1 MIHVLNYSENI
12 IDDLSFKQD
21 AIYDANHTINIQ
33 DTMETFDFEVSSKIA
48 QNLRD
53 RHRLLIQDH
62 MGIYREFIIESIV
75 DLESGVTEVQSNAS
89 YLEDIRTAKP
99 VKPHSFKDKPPTVMM
114 DYLLA
119 DTGWEVSP
127 ETEVPMN
134 ADFSWDKVTDRL
146 ELLKELQD
154 VFNMRLLF
162 YVEVGK
168 NNVEKRYVKLVE
180 VNPIFNGEEIDYKE
194 NLIGLKREID
204 YSEVV
209 TALLGVG
216 PEDSETKKRIYVEVT
231 DDKAQ
236 EQFGLP
242 QRYIWDY
249 YEVQVDSE
257 TEVNAGLIREE
268 TINELE
274 RRKKAVVT
282 YDISSTDINA
292 QVGDMIR
299 VKDED
304 FNPEIYLEAEI
315 VEIHYNLLNN
325 IKEYKFGILKEF
337 TREQVYSQYDK
348 FRKELEERLKEI
360 ISNTDSIISE
370 RLEEELKYVERY
382 IEKSPTP
389 PLNPKE
395 GDLWLDTTDPKVA
408 ILKRYENG
416 KWVKSSVDHVS
427 QIGGL
432 TREET
437 MHETLKER
445 LYRIENSYFEA
456 FKRHDALVTER
467 HYHYVKDA
475 IKNNLNIKLNGLKN
489 SYDDFKI
496 AFNNINSEQP
506 TIGLITT
513 AISKAVEFEA
523 KLKEYNDSY
532 YVARK
537 EFDEVIAILQS
548 QYSDEKFN
556 EAMTEVAEAIGGTFD
571 GTKIIADVPN
581 KQELEDLNTSIKQY
595 LNGEITALDGKLG
608 KQIETTVNQAKN
620 EFNVAIESVEK
631 KVDGIEI
638 GGRNLLAFS
647 IGAVSEYGN
656 SIMFGASTDTNLPE
670 EVKSVTLSIWNPSHV
685 GIHNIDGNLFYRD
698 SENLL
703 SQKTINVENFPKSK
717 TFKLSIEN
725 ANIESALFFISGVT
739 LEQFKNAKFKLEI
752 GTVATHWT
760 PAPEDIENKVSN
772 ISQTVTK
779 NSSSIGVLEN
789 QIALKVNSSEVTQQ
803 LNEALKPVK
812 SDIQTNNAELL
823 VQKGLIE
830 QRVTKTDYTTDMNG
844 VVKRLSTS
852 EGKISTLE
860 KEIKL
865 KVTETDVQNKIDNL
879 QIGGTNLNRDSNN
892 FSNNVWTSYDKGPYT
907 ITENVSVDEWGAK
920 DATQVYAG
928 AGDRTSV
935 LKIFKQI
942 TNSTHTVLGETY
954 TVSIYVKNVRDV
966 PMTMIVNGITAP
978 PVDIAPNE
986 AKRVVFIG
994 KRTTSHLQLQFRSNG
1009 VNFYTEFIVWRT
1021 KVEKGSK
1028 PTDWTPAPEDLTNYT
1043 DSRVDGVQVGGR
1055 NLIPKSNFR
1064 TSSTP
1069 PPEWTAWG
1077 NSATGVYINQRTL
1090 NTRLLVQTANPPT
1103 NTSRDRFGLVSPYF
1117 TEWLIKG
1124 EEYILTWLA
1133 STSVNFEGFKYIYLM
1148 ETDKGNIGIG
1158 AYGNL
1163 SEIEHNIRRPE
1174 EPNRVYTRYQYKFT
1188 SPLSGKAKILFG
1200 GWYPAETYTWFYFAE
1215 PSLIKGNKTKD
1226 WTPAPEDTD
1235 ERIKTAEGAITV
1247 NSDSIS
1253 QKVSYTEINK
1263 TNKTLER
1270 VISELIVDAR
1280 GISYQYDVN
1289 GMIQGFTLNK
1299 DYFKLNHNLIDINN
1313 GDVVIQNGKTTIK
1326 DAFINNLAGNT
1337 AFINSLTAKSA
1348 FINTAKVTELISTDG
1363 RDSFTLAGGMMN
1375 WTRSTGQTMQLG
1387 IDGLYMKNSDGSI
1400 RFQVD
1405 RQMVTSAALGT
1416 SNSNVYLA
1424 TDTGFEARVVDR
1436 NQLPG
1441 SGAINDYTYRPMRA
1455 LIYRF
1460 PDVPIAYFTLYN
1472 GGEFRFTG
1480 ETTGAGAVYQDVRA
1494 NVFHGAGF
1502 RTTSTNLY
1510 LGTDNLVN
1518 IVNKGFV
1525 DGSTGSPIYRDL
1537 RANDIYNRAMI
1548 TSSTHSYIGSDGELR
1563 VVNKGLSGIY
1573 RDVRA
1578 AGYYGTF
1585 LETTATN
1592 MYVRASGEVR
1602 FTANGTTGT
1611 YIPIRLK
1618 EWTATSHERYKREIA
1633 DWNYSVLDIFKNDLK
1648 LKRFKFTDE
1657 TGSIYDRFRHGIV
1670 IRTDSKLDEFPVEWR
1685 NGDGFDGNEVMW
1697 WTVKGV
1703 QELAHENDTLKDRI
1717 NDLENKLN
1725 KIMEMIE

>member
-268 TINELE
+268 TLNELE

-282 YDISSTDINA
+282 YDISSTDIDA

-325 IKEYKFGILKEF
+325 VKEYKFGILKEF
-337 TREQVYSQYDK
+337 TREQVYSQYEK

-389 PLNPKE
+389 PLAPKE
-395 GDLWLDTTDPKVA
+395 GDLWLDTSDPKVA

-416 KWVKSSVDHVS
+416 KWVKSSVDHVN

-437 MHETLKER
+437 MYETLKER

-496 AFNNINSEQP
+496 AFNNINLEQP

-513 AISKAVEFEA
+513 AISRAVEFEA

-537 EFDEVIAILQS
+537 AFDEVIAVLQS
-548 QYSDEKFN
+548 QYSDEKWE
-556 EAMTEVAEAIGGTFD
+556 EAMQGVADSIGGVWN
-571 GTKIIADVPN
+571 GKEIVADIPN
-581 KQELEDLNTSIKQY
+581 KEDLVELNKEIKKY
-595 LNGEITALDGKLG
+595 LDGEVETLDEVLG
-608 KQIETTVNQAKN
+608 KKIETVITNATT
-620 EFNVAIESVEK
+620 EFGVAIESIEK

-647 IGAVSEYGN
+647 TEAVSEYGN
-656 SIMFGASTDTNLPE
+656 SIMFGASTDTNLPAG
-670 EVKSVTLSIWNPSHV
+670 VKSVTLSIWDPSHV

-703 SQKTINVENFPKSK
+703 NSENINIENFPKSK
-717 TFKLSIEN
+717 TFKPSIEN
-725 ANIESALFFISGVT
+725 ADIASALFFISGVT
-739 LEQFKNAKFKLEI
+739 LEQFKDAKFKLEI

-760 PAPEDIENKVSN
+760 PAPEDVENKVDTIN
-772 ISQTVTK
+772 TTVTK

-789 QIALKVNSSEVTQQ
+789 QISLKADSTTVTQQ
-803 LNEALKPVK
+803 LTNALKPIKTDV
-812 SDIQTNNAELL
+812 QQNAAELL

-865 KVTETDVQNKIDNL
+865 KVTETDVQNKIDDV
-879 QIGGTNLNRDSNN
+879 QIGGRNLLLNSENLIFVKRTGQIVERLPNYMGVTNPIRMTNGMNATYFNPIERYSEDYVEGQEYTWSFLINYKGAKGVHPQIYVGDG
-892 FSNNVWTSYDKGPYT
+892 TSYRDMIGTPL
-907 ITENVSVDEWGAK
+907 ENNWVK
-920 DATQVYAG
+920 M
-928 AGDRTSV
+928 
-935 LKIFKQI
+935 
-942 TNSTHTVLGETY
+942 TY
-954 TVSIYVKNVRDV
+954 TFK
-966 PMTMIVNGITAP
+966 A
-978 PVDIAPNE
+978 
-986 AKRVVFIG
+986 IG
-994 KRTTSHLQLQFRSNG
+994 SRKSNRLHLNLAG
-1009 VNFYTEFIVWRT
+1009 YEEVYLANFKI
-1021 KVEKGSK
+1021 EKGSK
-1028 PTDWTPAPEDLTNYT
+1028 ATDWSPAPEDM
-1043 DSRVDGVQVGGR
+1043 
-1055 NLIPKSNFR
+1055 
-1064 TSSTP
+1064 
-1069 PPEWTAWG
+1069 E
-1077 NSATGVYINQRTL
+1077 
-1090 NTRLLVQTANPPT
+1090 
-1103 NTSRDRFGLVSPYF
+1103 DRI
-1117 TEWLIKG
+1117 T
-1124 EEYILTWLA
+1124 
-1133 STSVNFEGFKYIYLM
+1133 
-1148 ETDKGNIGIG
+1148 
-1158 AYGNL
+1158 
-1163 SEIEHNIRRPE
+1163 
-1174 EPNRVYTRYQYKFT
+1174 
-1188 SPLSGKAKILFG
+1188 
-1200 GWYPAETYTWFYFAE
+1200 
-1215 PSLIKGNKTKD
+1215 
-1226 WTPAPEDTD
+1226 
-1235 ERIKTAEGAITV
+1235 TAEGSITV
-1247 NSDSIS
+1247 NSNAIS
-1253 QKVSYTEINK
+1253 QKVSYEEINK

-1289 GMIQGFTLNK
+1289 GMISGFTLNK

-1337 AFINSLTAKSA
+1337 AFINSLTSKTA
-1348 FINTAKVTELISTDG
+1348 FINKIKAIDINAENIRVGFNKIAGSLQVTSKGLEMYDG
-1363 RDSFTLAGGMMN
+1363 KTK
-1375 WTRSTGQTMQLG
+1375 TMQLDDRG
-1387 IDGLYMKNSDGSI
+1387 STFWSGTRLIGRIGSSYLTNDSSVKTLRFALDDPNSMMSWEYKENSSDKNYQMMLQYSPKVQKGHDKRGFIFNDDVSMVPSRALQLSYI
-1400 RFQVD
+1400 RPLNY
-1405 RQMVTSAALGT
+1405 TGT
-1416 SNSNVYLA
+1416 GNRVYLS
-1424 TDTGFEARVVDR
+1424 TWTWRGTRGVSMVGGNE
-1436 NQLPG
+1436 NG
-1441 SGAINDYTYRPMRA
+1441 SGVWFGNNVVA
-1455 LIYRF
+1455 LY
-1460 PDVPIAYFTLYN
+1460 ANTS
-1472 GGEFRFTG
+1472 GK
-1480 ETTGAGAVYQDVRA
+1480 AGQGD
-1494 NVFHGAGF
+1494 
-1502 RTTSTNLY
+1502 
-1510 LGTDNLVN
+1510 
-1518 IVNKGFV
+1518 
-1525 DGSTGSPIYRDL
+1525 
-1537 RANDIYNRAMI
+1537 
-1548 TSSTHSYIGSDGELR
+1548 
-1563 VVNKGLSGIY
+1563 
-1573 RDVRA
+1573 
-1578 AGYYGTF
+1578 
-1585 LETTATN
+1585 
-1592 MYVRASGEVR
+1592 
-1602 FTANGTTGT
+1602 
-1611 YIPIRLK
+1611 
-1618 EWTATSHERYKREIA
+1618 
-1633 DWNYSVLDIFKNDLK
+1633 LDIASDSRSYFV
-1648 LKRFKFTDE
+1648 RSE
-1657 TGSIYDRFRHGIV
+1657 TIYDRDYGYSANVYITSHGTLGRATSARKYKAFIELQHETEEKQLEHSKKILQLKPKTWYSKSLLETV
-1670 IRTDSKLDEFPVEWR
+1670 AKEIETGEVDSADDFKIERQFGMIADEFEEVGLTELVQYGKNDEVE
-1685 NGDGFDGNEVMW
+1685 G
-1697 WTVKGV
+1697 
-1703 QELAHENDTLKDRI
+1703 LAYDRISVHHNVLIKDLYDENDALKDRI

>member
-99 VKPHSFKDKPPTVMM
+99 VKPHSFKDQPPTVMM

-257 TEVNAGLIREE
+257 TKVTSELIRKE
-268 TINELE
+268 TLKELE
-274 RRKKAVVT
+274 RRKQAVVT
-282 YDISSTDINA
+282 YDISSTDIDA

-325 IKEYKFGILKEF
+325 VKEYKFGILKEF

-389 PLNPKE
+389 PLAPKE

-437 MHETLKER
+437 MYETLKER
-445 LYRIENSYFEA
+445 LHRIENSYFEA

-506 TIGLITT
+506 TVGLITA
-513 AISKAVEFEA
+513 AISRAVEFEA

-638 GGRNLLAFS
+638 GGRNLVLKSDVKKTSSNYAVATYSLSMDWDLGQTYTVTIKGDINSGQAFGIWANGSATRVTVLKYDSDLDLYISTFTPTS
-647 IGAVSEYGN
+647 ISTQTAKQLRVCNYLSSGAE
-656 SIMFGASTDTNLPE
+656 FAE
-670 EVKSVTLSIWNPSHV
+670 
-685 GIHNIDGNLFYRD
+685 
-698 SENLL
+698 
-703 SQKTINVENFPKSK
+703 
-717 TFKLSIEN
+717 IEW
-725 ANIESALFFISGVT
+725 I
-739 LEQFKNAKFKLEI
+739 KLEK
-752 GTVATHWT
+752 GNKATDWT
-760 PAPEDIENKVSN
+760 PAPEDMENKVSN

-789 QIALKVNSSEVTQQ
+789 QIALKVNSSEVTQR

-812 SDIQTNNAELL
+812 SDIQTNSAELL

-865 KVTETDVQNKIDNL
+865 KVSETDVQNKIDEL
-879 QIGGTNLNRDSNN
+879 QIGGRNLLKNSNDLIEN
-892 FSNNVWTSYDKGPYT
+892 TTYNIARYYFDEDIKEGEQVTVSLKGQLG
-907 ITENVSVDEWGAK
+907 S
-920 DATQVYAG
+920 
-928 AGDRTSV
+928 DRTAFTLYNSGGYV
-935 LKIFKQI
+935 FLVSLYPNNQKDGIYTATFNWKIKRENTTAQ
-942 TNSTHTVLGETY
+942 NKWV
-954 TVSIYVKNVRDV
+954 NVYQVDSSG
-966 PMTMIVNGITAP
+966 TTASK
-978 PVDIAPNE
+978 IE
-986 AKRVVFIG
+986 WIK
-994 KRTTSHLQLQFRSNG
+994 L
-1009 VNFYTEFIVWRT
+1009 
-1021 KVEKGSK
+1021 EKGK
-1028 PTDWTPAPEDLTNYT
+1028 KATDWTPAPEDME
-1043 DSRVDGVQVGGR
+1043 DRV
-1055 NLIPKSNFR
+1055 K
-1064 TSSTP
+1064 
-1069 PPEWTAWG
+1069 
-1077 NSATGVYINQRTL
+1077 
-1090 NTRLLVQTANPPT
+1090 
-1103 NTSRDRFGLVSPYF
+1103 
-1117 TEWLIKG
+1117 K
-1124 EEYILTWLA
+1124 
-1133 STSVNFEGFKYIYLM
+1133 
-1148 ETDKGNIGIG
+1148 
-1158 AYGNL
+1158 
-1163 SEIEHNIRRPE
+1163 
-1174 EPNRVYTRYQYKFT
+1174 
-1188 SPLSGKAKILFG
+1188 
-1200 GWYPAETYTWFYFAE
+1200 
-1215 PSLIKGNKTKD
+1215 
-1226 WTPAPEDTD
+1226 
-1235 ERIKTAEGAITV
+1235 AEGSITV
-1247 NSDSIS
+1247 NSDAIS

-1313 GDVVIQNGKTTIK
+1313 GDVIITNGKTTIK

-1337 AFINSLTAKSA
+1337 AFINSLTSKSA
-1348 FINTAKVTELISTDG
+1348 FINNAKVTELISANG
-1363 RDSFTLAGGMMN
+1363 RDTFTLAGGQMN
-1375 WTRSTGQTMQLG
+1375 WTRS
-1387 IDGLYMKNSDGSI
+1387 DGLNMEMGINGIYMKNANGSI
-1400 RFQVD
+1400 RFQMD
-1405 RQMVTSAALGT
+1405 TSMVTSAALGT

-1460 PDVPIAYFTLYN
+1460 PDVPNAYFTLYN

-1510 LGTDNLVN
+1510 LGTDNLVHV
-1518 IVNKGFV
+1518 VNKGFV
-1525 DGSTGSPIYRDL
+1525 DGSTDSPIYRDI
-1537 RANDIYNRAMI
+1537 RVKTAYVTDTTATGANYFIRSDDTVRLVAKG
-1548 TSSTHSYIGSDGELR
+1548 STD
-1563 VVNKGLSGIY
+1563 IY
-1573 RDVRA
+1573 RDLVSSGVYTDFVQINPNTGSNNMYVRA
-1578 AGYYGTF
+1578 SGEVRFTANNSTTSYTDVRARGIYGTF
-1585 LETTATN
+1585 IETTATN

-1602 FTANGTTGT
+1602 FTDKGTTNS
-1611 YIPIRLK
+1611 YKPIRFS
-1618 EWTATSHERYKREIA
+1618 EWTATSHEKYKHDIEE
-1633 DWNYSVLDIFKNDLK
+1633 WNYNVLDIFKFDLK
-1648 LKRFKFTDE
+1648 LHRYKFNSDLNTE
-1657 TGSIYDRFRHGIV
+1657 YDRYRHGII
-1670 IRTDSKLDEFPVEWR
+1670 IRYDSNKETFPIEWR

-1697 WTVKGV
+1697 WNTKAI
-1703 QELAHENDTLKDRI
+1703 QELAYENDELKSEI
-1717 NDLENKLN
+1717 EELNNKIN

>member
-33 DTMETFDFEVSSKIA
+33 ETMETFDFEVSSKIA

-99 VKPHSFKDKPPTVMM
+99 VKPHSFKDQPPTVMM

-257 TEVNAGLIREE
+257 TEVSEGLIREE

-437 MHETLKER
+437 MYETLKER

-456 FKRHDALVTER
+456 FKKHDALVTEK

-475 IKNNLNIKLNGLKN
+475 IKNNLNIKQNELKN

-513 AISKAVEFEA
+513 AISRAVEFEA
-523 KLKEYNDSY
+523 KLKEYNDAY

-537 EFDEVIAILQS
+537 EFDEVIALLQS
-548 QYSDEKFN
+548 QYSEEKFN
-556 EAMTEVAEAIGGTFD
+556 EAMEEVAEAIGGTFD

-581 KQELEDLNTSIKQY
+581 RKELEDLNTSIKQY
-595 LNGEITALDGKLG
+595 LNGEIETLDTELG
-608 KQIETTVNQAKN
+608 KKIENILINTK
-620 EFNVAIESVEK
+620 EEIRLGIESVEK
-631 KVDGIEI
+631 KIDGIEI
-638 GGRNLLAFS
+638 GGRNYIKDSKIIPMTPADSGARDNTEHINTDEYIEIKANKDFQSYWYRYYALSTNNRISDESIFVYDADYHTFGIDILTESDNFEMYINQRQADHSNSYSSDAISLPNTNGKWQRIFITLPLKKDGLQRSVFYVFVTGGKASNPNAFS
-647 IGAVSEYGN
+647 TNDYIRLKN
-656 SIMFGASTDTNLPE
+656 S
-670 EVKSVTLSIWNPSHV
+670 
-685 GIHNIDGNLFYRD
+685 
-698 SENLL
+698 
-703 SQKTINVENFPKSK
+703 
-717 TFKLSIEN
+717 
-725 ANIESALFFISGVT
+725 
-739 LEQFKNAKFKLEI
+739 KLEK
-752 GTVATHWT
+752 GNKPADWT
-760 PAPEDIENKVSN
+760 PAPEDIENKVDTIN
-772 ISQTVTK
+772 TTVTK

-844 VVKRLSTS
+844 VVKRLNTS

-865 KVTETDVQNKIDNL
+865 KVTETDVQNKIDEL
-879 QIGGTNLNRDSNN
+879 QIGGKNLLKDSGRYIKNAIYN
-892 FSNNVWTSYDKGPYT
+892 IARYDFVEDLKEGEEVTVQLKGRLG
-907 ITENVSVDEWGAK
+907 S
-920 DATQVYAG
+920 
-928 AGDRTSV
+928 DRTRFA
-935 LKIFKQI
+935 LY
-942 TNSTHTVLGETY
+942 NSGGSIHETSIYTSDIKAKRNLAIDSELRSNFTPASGEYMRIQYDLAYNTEVGKTY
-954 TVSIYVKNVRDV
+954 TVSFDIAGSLVQSDAVTVNNYNSSTRRSQSSLVELKGTKGELTFTATHSGNQILIYKGKSGSTSENYDRTIYIKNVMV
-966 PMTMIVNGITAP
+966 VEGSEEAP
-978 PVDIAPNE
+978 
-986 AKRVVFIG
+986 
-994 KRTTSHLQLQFRSNG
+994 
-1009 VNFYTEFIVWRT
+1009 
-1021 KVEKGSK
+1021 
-1028 PTDWTPAPEDLTNYT
+1028 WTPAWEDEMPIFEKTFNWTNSRIMSSGLTT
-1043 DSRVDGVQVGGR
+1043 APVGQWL
-1055 NLIPKSNFR
+1055 N
-1064 TSSTP
+1064 
-1069 PPEWTAWG
+1069 
-1077 NSATGVYINQRTL
+1077 VYQM
-1090 NTRLLVQTANPPT
+1090 AN
-1103 NTSRDRFGLVSPYF
+1103 G
-1117 TEWLIKG
+1117 G
-1124 EEYILTWLA
+1124 ESE
-1133 STSVNFEGFKYIYLM
+1133 
-1148 ETDKGNIGIG
+1148 
-1158 AYGNL
+1158 
-1163 SEIEHNIRRPE
+1163 SEIEWIKLVR
-1174 EPNRVYTRYQYKFT
+1174 
-1188 SPLSGKAKILFG
+1188 GKQVLNGF
-1200 GWYPAETYTWFYFAE
+1200 
-1215 PSLIKGNKTKD
+1215 
-1226 WTPAPEDTD
+1226 TPAPEDTED
-1235 ERIKTAEGAITV
+1235 RVKKAEGSITV
-1247 NSDSIS
+1247 NSDAIK

-1299 DYFKLNHNLIDINN
+1299 QYFKLNHNLIDINN

-1337 AFINSLTAKSA
+1337 AFINSLTGKTA
-1348 FINTAKVTELISTDG
+1348 FINKIKAIDINAENIRVGFNKIAGSLQVTSTGLEMYDGKTKTMKLDDRGSTFWNGTRLIGRIGSSYLTNDSTVKTLRFALDDPNSMMSWEYKENSSDKNYQMMLQYSAKVQKGHDKRGFIFNDDVSIVPSRVLQLSYIRPLNYTGTGNRVYLSTWAWRSVRGVGLVGGNENGSGVWFGNNMVALFANTSGKAGQGDLDINSDSRSYYVRSETIHDRDYGNSANVCITSNGVLGRATSARKYKEFIELQHETEEKQLEHSKKILQLKPKTWYSKSLLEAVAKEIETGEVDSADDFKIERQFGMIADEFEEVGLTELV
-1363 RDSFTLAGGMMN
+1363 
-1375 WTRSTGQTMQLG
+1375 Q
-1387 IDGLYMKNSDGSI
+1387 
-1400 RFQVD
+1400 
-1405 RQMVTSAALGT
+1405 
-1416 SNSNVYLA
+1416 
-1424 TDTGFEARVVDR
+1424 
-1436 NQLPG
+1436 
-1441 SGAINDYTYRPMRA
+1441 
-1455 LIYRF
+1455 
-1460 PDVPIAYFTLYN
+1460 
-1472 GGEFRFTG
+1472 
-1480 ETTGAGAVYQDVRA
+1480 
-1494 NVFHGAGF
+1494 
-1502 RTTSTNLY
+1502 
-1510 LGTDNLVN
+1510 
-1518 IVNKGFV
+1518 
-1525 DGSTGSPIYRDL
+1525 
-1537 RANDIYNRAMI
+1537 
-1548 TSSTHSYIGSDGELR
+1548 
-1563 VVNKGLSGIY
+1563 
-1573 RDVRA
+1573 
-1578 AGYYGTF
+1578 YG
-1585 LETTATN
+1585 
-1592 MYVRASGEVR
+1592 
-1602 FTANGTTGT
+1602 
-1611 YIPIRLK
+1611 
-1618 EWTATSHERYKREIA
+1618 
-1633 DWNYSVLDIFKNDLK
+1633 KNDEVEGLA
-1648 LKRFKFTDE
+1648 
-1657 TGSIYDRFRHGIV
+1657 YDRISVHHNVLIK
-1670 IRTDSKLDEFPVEWR
+1670 DLYD
-1685 NGDGFDGNEVMW
+1685 
-1697 WTVKGV
+1697 
-1703 QELAHENDTLKDRI
+1703 ENDALKSEI
-1717 NDLENKLN
+1717 EELKNKLN
-1725 KIMEMIE
+1725 KIMEKIK

>member
-33 DTMETFDFEVSSKIA
+33 ETMETFDFEVSSKIA

-62 MGIYREFIIESIV
+62 MGIYREFIIENIV

-282 YDISSTDINA
+282 YDISSTDIDA

-325 IKEYKFGILKEF
+325 VKEYKFGILKEF

-370 RLEEELKYVERY
+370 RLEEELKYVERH

-389 PLNPKE
+389 PLAPKE

-437 MHETLKER
+437 MYDTLKER

-489 SYDDFKI
+489 SYDDFKA

-513 AISKAVEFEA
+513 AISRAVEFEA

-571 GTKIIADVPN
+571 GTKIIADVPL
-581 KQELEDLNTSIKQY
+581 KKDLDDLNNEIKKY
-595 LNGEITALDGKLG
+595 LSGEIETLDTELG
-608 KQIETTVNQAKN
+608 KKIENILINTK
-620 EFNVAIESVEK
+620 EEIRLGIESVEK

-638 GGRNLLAFS
+638 GGRNLLPLRDFGVWGSGYKRDGYKFTVTGKNAGLKLPNTH
-647 IGAVSEYGN
+647 IN
-656 SIMFGASTDTNLPE
+656 SSGVQMTLSFK
-670 EVKSVTLSIWNPSHV
+670 VKKISGSVTHLGGHTGPMQSNIRTYMDGEYISDSFNFNYINDTDEHHFVTTFTTGSRTDDWIYIQPNRGHYSLDYVMEIWDIKLEKGNKPTDWTPAPEDVTNYTNSKVDNLQIGGRNLLLNSEELILLKRTNQEVERLPNYMGVTNPIRMTNGMNATYFEPIERYSEDYVEGQEYTWSFLINYKGAKGVQPQIYV
-685 GIHNIDGNLFYRD
+685 GDGTGYRD
-698 SENLL
+698 MIGTPLENNWV
-703 SQKTINVENFPKSK
+703 KITH
-717 TFKLSIEN
+717 TFKAIGSRKSNRVHLNLAGYEEIY
-725 ANIESALFFISGVT
+725 L
-739 LEQFKNAKFKLEI
+739 AKFKLEK
-752 GTVATHWT
+752 GSKATDYS

-779 NSSSIGVLEN
+779 NSASIGVLEN
-789 QIALKVNSSEVTQQ
+789 QISLKADSTTVTQQ
-803 LNEALKPVK
+803 LTNALKPIKTDV
-812 SDIQTNNAELL
+812 QQNAAELL

-865 KVTETDVQNKIDNL
+865 KVTETDVQNKIDEL
-879 QIGGTNLNRDSNN
+879 EIGGRNLISSNPKN
-892 FSNNVWTSYDKGPYT
+892 WLSAPKLEIVSDRQFIVSNPN
-907 ITENVSVDEWGAK
+907 
-920 DATQVYAG
+920 
-928 AGDRTSV
+928 
-935 LKIFKQI
+935 
-942 TNSTHTVLGETY
+942 NSTWGRIGSPTY
-954 TVSIYVKNVRDV
+954 V
-966 PMTMIVNGITAP
+966 
-978 PVDIAPNE
+978 
-986 AKRVVFIG
+986 
-994 KRTTSHLQLQFRSNG
+994 
-1009 VNFYTEFIVWRT
+1009 
-1021 KVEKGSK
+1021 VEKGQQIIGSVDIVDFNGRISFQIRNIDDNLAPASVWLNESDIGTRK
-1028 PTDWTPAPEDLTNYT
+1028 SISWKNNSDKDTRVRLWLTVYGDSAGNEGQQFIEAKDVKLEKGNKATDWTPAPEDME
-1043 DSRVDGVQVGGR
+1043 DRV
-1055 NLIPKSNFR
+1055 K
-1064 TSSTP
+1064 
-1069 PPEWTAWG
+1069 
-1077 NSATGVYINQRTL
+1077 
-1090 NTRLLVQTANPPT
+1090 
-1103 NTSRDRFGLVSPYF
+1103 
-1117 TEWLIKG
+1117 K
-1124 EEYILTWLA
+1124 
-1133 STSVNFEGFKYIYLM
+1133 
-1148 ETDKGNIGIG
+1148 
-1158 AYGNL
+1158 
-1163 SEIEHNIRRPE
+1163 
-1174 EPNRVYTRYQYKFT
+1174 
-1188 SPLSGKAKILFG
+1188 
-1200 GWYPAETYTWFYFAE
+1200 
-1215 PSLIKGNKTKD
+1215 
-1226 WTPAPEDTD
+1226 
-1235 ERIKTAEGAITV
+1235 AEGSITV
-1247 NSDSIS
+1247 NSDAIK

-1337 AFINSLTAKSA
+1337 AFINSLTGKTA
-1348 FINTAKVTELISTDG
+1348 FINKIKAIDINAENIRVGFNKIAGSLQVT
-1363 RDSFTLAGGMMN
+1363 
-1375 WTRSTGQTMQLG
+1375 STGLEMYNGKTKTMQLDDRG
-1387 IDGLYMKNSDGSI
+1387 STFWSGTRLIGRIGSSYLTNDSSVKTLRFALDDPNSMMSWEYKENSSDKNYQMMLQYSPKVQKGHDKRGFIFNDDVSMVPSRALQLSYIRPLNYTGTGNRIYLSTWTWRGTRGVSMVGGNENGSGVWFGNNVVALYANTSGKAGQGDLDIASDSRSYFI
-1400 RFQVD
+1400 RSETIYERDYGYSANVYITSHGTLG
-1405 RQMVTSAALGT
+1405 RATSARKYKAFIELQHET
-1416 SNSNVYLA
+1416 
-1424 TDTGFEARVVDR
+1424 EEK
-1436 NQLPG
+1436 QLEHSKKILQLKPKTWY
-1441 SGAINDYTYRPMRA
+1441 SKSLLETVAKEI
-1455 LIYRF
+1455 
-1460 PDVPIAYFTLYN
+1460 
-1472 GGEFRFTG
+1472 ETG
-1480 ETTGAGAVYQDVRA
+1480 E
-1494 NVFHGAGF
+1494 
-1502 RTTSTNLY
+1502 
-1510 LGTDNLVN
+1510 
-1518 IVNKGFV
+1518 V
-1525 DGSTGSPIYRDL
+1525 DSADDFKI
-1537 RANDIYNRAMI
+1537 
-1548 TSSTHSYIGSDGELR
+1548 
-1563 VVNKGLSGIY
+1563 
-1573 RDVRA
+1573 
-1578 AGYYGTF
+1578 
-1585 LETTATN
+1585 
-1592 MYVRASGEVR
+1592 
-1602 FTANGTTGT
+1602 
-1611 YIPIRLK
+1611 
-1618 EWTATSHERYKREIA
+1618 ERQFGMIA
-1633 DWNYSVLDIFKNDLK
+1633 DEFEEVGLTELVQYGKNDEVEGLA
-1648 LKRFKFTDE
+1648 
-1657 TGSIYDRFRHGIV
+1657 YDRMSVHHNVLIK
-1670 IRTDSKLDEFPVEWR
+1670 DLYD
-1685 NGDGFDGNEVMW
+1685 
-1697 WTVKGV
+1697 
-1703 QELAHENDTLKDRI
+1703 ENDALKDRI

>member
-62 MGIYREFIIESIV
+62 MGIYREFIIENII

-99 VKPHSFKDKPPTVMM
+99 VKPHSFKDQPPTVMM

-242 QRYIWDY
+242 KRYIWDY

-282 YDISSTDINA
+282 YDISSTDIDA

-325 IKEYKFGILKEF
+325 VKEYKFGILKEF
-337 TREQVYSQYDK
+337 TREQVYSQYEK

-370 RLEEELKYVERY
+370 RLEEELKYVERH

-389 PLNPKE
+389 PLAPKE

-427 QIGGL
+427 QVGGL

-437 MHETLKER
+437 MYETLKER
-445 LYRIENSYFEA
+445 LYRIENSYSEA

-489 SYDDFKI
+489 SYDDFKA

-506 TIGLITT
+506 TIGLITA
-513 AISKAVEFEA
+513 AISRAVEFEA
-523 KLKEYNDSY
+523 KLKEYNDAY

-608 KQIETTVNQAKN
+608 KQIETVVNQAKD
-620 EFNVAIESVEK
+620 EFTVAIESVEK

-638 GGRNLLAFS
+638 GGRNLIAFS
-647 IGAVSEYGN
+647 TSAVSEIGN
-656 SIMFGASTDTNLPE
+656 TIMFGASEGKNLPTG
-670 EVKSVTLSIWNPSHV
+670 VRSVTLSIWNSSHV
-685 GIHNIDGNLFYRD
+685 GIHSIAGFLTIKNSEGHVELVDINID
-698 SENLL
+698 E
-703 SQKTINVENFPKSK
+703 FPKAK
-717 TFKLSIEN
+717 TFKSSDENENIVGVTFAIEN
-725 ANIESALFFISGVT
+725 IT
-739 LEQFKNAKFKLEI
+739 LEQFKDAKFKLEI
-752 GTVATHWT
+752 GTVATDWT
-760 PAPEDIENKVSN
+760 PAPEDVTSYTNSKVDNLQIGGRNLLLNSEELTLLKRTNQEVERLPNYMGVTNPIRMTNGLNATYFNPIERYSEDYVEGQEYTWSLLINYKGAKGVHPQIYVGDGTNYKDMIGTPLENNWVKMTYTFKAIGSRKSNRLHLNLAGYEEIYLAKFKLEKGSKATDWSPAPEDVENKVSN

-789 QIALKVNSSEVTQQ
+789 QISLKADSTTVTQQ
-803 LNEALKPVK
+803 LTNALKPIKTDVQK
-812 SDIQTNNAELL
+812 NNAELL

-844 VVKRLSTS
+844 VVKRLGTS

-865 KVTETDVQNKIDNL
+865 KVTETDVQNKLDNL
-879 QIGGTNLNRDSNN
+879 QIGGRNLLKLDSISVWNSGVTRNGYEFTIKTNHSAGLRIDRDL
-892 FSNNVWTSYDKGPYT
+892 FEP
-907 ITENVSVDEWGAK
+907 
-920 DATQVYAG
+920 
-928 AGDRTSV
+928 
-935 LKIFKQI
+935 
-942 TNSTHTVLGETY
+942 ETY
-954 TVSIYVKNVRDV
+954 YVLSYKIKVIDGLVYRLGGHSTGKTQLKVVLDGEVISGAHGSGINVELSEGWH
-966 PMTMIVNGITAP
+966 TFEFHFYYLGNIVDHLYIQPNRATYLESYEAIIK
-978 PVDIAPNE
+978 DI
-986 AKRVVFIG
+986 
-994 KRTTSHLQLQFRSNG
+994 QL
-1009 VNFYTEFIVWRT
+1009 
-1021 KVEKGSK
+1021 EKGNK
-1028 PTDWTPAPEDLTNYT
+1028 ATDWTPAQEDMEE
-1043 DSRVDGVQVGGR
+1043 RV
-1055 NLIPKSNFR
+1055 K
-1064 TSSTP
+1064 
-1069 PPEWTAWG
+1069 
-1077 NSATGVYINQRTL
+1077 
-1090 NTRLLVQTANPPT
+1090 
-1103 NTSRDRFGLVSPYF
+1103 
-1117 TEWLIKG
+1117 K
-1124 EEYILTWLA
+1124 
-1133 STSVNFEGFKYIYLM
+1133 
-1148 ETDKGNIGIG
+1148 
-1158 AYGNL
+1158 
-1163 SEIEHNIRRPE
+1163 
-1174 EPNRVYTRYQYKFT
+1174 
-1188 SPLSGKAKILFG
+1188 
-1200 GWYPAETYTWFYFAE
+1200 
-1215 PSLIKGNKTKD
+1215 
-1226 WTPAPEDTD
+1226 
-1235 ERIKTAEGAITV
+1235 AEGSITV
-1247 NSDSIS
+1247 NSDSIK

-1337 AFINSLTAKSA
+1337 AFINSLTGKTA
-1348 FINTAKVTELISTDG
+1348 FINKIKAIDINAENIRVGFNKIAGSLQVTSKGLEMYDG
-1363 RDSFTLAGGMMN
+1363 KTK
-1375 WTRSTGQTMQLG
+1375 TMQLDDRGSTFWSGTRLIGRIGSSYLTNDSSVKTLRFALDDPNSMMSWEYKENSSDKNYQMMLQYSAKVQKGHDKRGFIFNDDVSMVPSRALQLSYIRPLNYTGTGNRVYLSTWTWRGTRGVSIVGGNENGSGVWFGNNVVALFANTSGKAGQGDLDISSDSRSYFIRSETIHERDYGSSANVCITSNG
-1387 IDGLYMKNSDGSI
+1387 ILGRS
-1400 RFQVD
+1400 
-1405 RQMVTSAALGT
+1405 TSARKYKEFIELQHET
-1416 SNSNVYLA
+1416 EEKQLEHSKKILQLKPKTWYSKSLLETV
-1424 TDTGFEARVVDR
+1424 ARE
-1436 NQLPG
+1436 
-1441 SGAINDYTYRPMRA
+1441 I
-1455 LIYRF
+1455 
-1460 PDVPIAYFTLYN
+1460 
-1472 GGEFRFTG
+1472 ETG
-1480 ETTGAGAVYQDVRA
+1480 E
-1494 NVFHGAGF
+1494 
-1502 RTTSTNLY
+1502 
-1510 LGTDNLVN
+1510 
-1518 IVNKGFV
+1518 V
-1525 DGSTGSPIYRDL
+1525 DSADDFKI
-1537 RANDIYNRAMI
+1537 
-1548 TSSTHSYIGSDGELR
+1548 
-1563 VVNKGLSGIY
+1563 
-1573 RDVRA
+1573 
-1578 AGYYGTF
+1578 
-1585 LETTATN
+1585 
-1592 MYVRASGEVR
+1592 
-1602 FTANGTTGT
+1602 
-1611 YIPIRLK
+1611 
-1618 EWTATSHERYKREIA
+1618 ERQFGMIA
-1633 DWNYSVLDIFKNDLK
+1633 DEFEEVGLTELVQYGKNDEVEGLA
-1648 LKRFKFTDE
+1648 
-1657 TGSIYDRFRHGIV
+1657 YDRMSVHHNVLIK
-1670 IRTDSKLDEFPVEWR
+1670 DLYD
-1685 NGDGFDGNEVMW
+1685 
-1697 WTVKGV
+1697 
-1703 QELAHENDTLKDRI
+1703 ENDALKDRI